1 MISGGF
7 AGGGESSSARK
18 AHLRSIRSV
27 DVGEIQAVSK
37 LPRIDATI
45 TFSNSDLEGYQ
56 HPHDDPLVVRTIVA
70 NTTVHQVLVDNGS
83 SADIIFASAFDK
95 IGIGREK
102 LEPVNTHL
110 RGLSGEKVLPLGSIQ
125 LVLTLGEPPCQATTT
140 ARFLIVNAPS
150 AYNMLLGRPSLNA
163 IKAVPS
169 AYHMVIK
176 FPTVHGVGT
185 VRGGQRVA
193 KECYTASMKQKAVDN
208 VNTDELDMRDE
219 VLTRPEPSE
228 ELEPVS
234 LDDDP
239 EHLAYIGSKLAKNLK
254 GLLTQFFRQNRDI
267 FAWKQSDMGGID
279 PTVITHKLNTKPSF
293 KPVKQKRRSFAP
305 ERQKAINE
313 EVGKL
318 LQAGAIREVEYPEW
332 LANAVLVKKA
342 NGKWRLSIDFTDI
355 NKACPKDSFPLPRI
369 DLIVDATAGHEL
381 LSFMDAFSGYNQIS
395 MDPNDQEKTSFVTAQ
410 GSYCYRVMPFRL
422 KNAGATYQRLVNRMF
437 QKQIGATM
445 EIYIDDMLVKSTT
458 TDLHIAHLSEAFQ
471 ILRNYNM
478 KLNPAKCA
486 FGVSAEKFMG
496 FIVNHRGIEANPDK
510 IKALLDM
517 PSPSGIKEVQ
527 RLTGRIAALSRF
539 VSRASDKC
547 QPFFQVLK
555 KAFQWDAKCEEAFSA
570 LKTYLSSPPI
580 LVSPTEGELLT
591 LYLAV
596 SDFST
601 SAVLV
606 RDKERVQHPVYYYGR
621 ALRGAEERYPRME
634 KLILALVT
642 AAWKLRPY
650 FQAHTIEVPT
660 KYPMKQVLHKPETSG
675 RLMKWAIELSEFDIR
690 YKPKTMIKGQVL
702 ADFVMEFTST
712 EPAGDAQV
720 ATDLS
725 TWKLSVDGASNAQGS
740 GAGLILTSPEGI
752 DIEYALRFGFH
763 TSNNEAEY
771 EAVIAG
777 LNLAHSLEV
786 DQLEV
791 YSDSQL
797 VVRQIEDTYEAKSEK
812 MILYLQKVCN
822 LLKKIV

>member
-1 MISGGF
+1 M
-7 AGGGESSSARK
+7 
-18 AHLRSIRSV
+18 
-27 DVGEIQAVSK
+27 
-37 LPRIDATI
+37 
-45 TFSNSDLEGYQ
+45 
-56 HPHDDPLVVRTIVA
+56 
-70 NTTVHQVLVDNGS
+70 
-83 SADIIFASAFDK
+83 
-95 IGIGREK
+95 
-102 LEPVNTHL
+102 
-110 RGLSGEKVLPLGSIQ
+110 
-125 LVLTLGEPPCQATTT
+125 
-140 ARFLIVNAPS
+140 
-150 AYNMLLGRPSLNA
+150 
-163 IKAVPS
+163 
-169 AYHMVIK
+169 
-176 FPTVHGVGT
+176 
-185 VRGGQRVA
+185 VRGDQRVA
-193 KECYTASMKQKAVDN
+193 RECYIASMKQRAVDN
-208 VNTDELDMRDE
+208 VNVDELDMRDE
-219 VLTRPEPSE
+219 MLTRPEPSE

-234 LDDDP
+234 LDDYP
-239 EHLAYIGSKLAKNLK
+239 EHLAYIGSKLAEDLK
-254 GLLTQFFRQNRDI
+254 SLLTQFLRQNRDI
-267 FAWKQSDMGGID
+267 FSWKQADMGGID
-279 PTVITHKLNTKPSF
+279 RTVITHRLNTNPSF
-293 KPVKQKRRSFAP
+293 KLVKQKHRSFAP

-318 LQAGAIREVEYPEW
+318 LQAGAIKEVEYPEW
-332 LANAVLVKKA
+332 LANVVLVKKA
-342 NGKWRLSIDFTDI
+342 NGKWRLCIDFTDI

-395 MDPNDQEKTSFVTAQ
+395 MDPDDQEKTSFVTAQ
-410 GSYCYRVMPFRL
+410 GTYCYWVMPFGL

-445 EIYIDDMLVKSTT
+445 EVYIDDMLVMSTT
-458 TDLHIAHLSEAFQ
+458 ADLHIAHLSEAFQ

-478 KLNPAKCA
+478 KLNSAKCA
-486 FGVSAEKFMG
+486 FGVSAGKFLG

-510 IKALLDM
+510 IKAVLDM
-517 PSPSGIKEVQ
+517 PSSSGIKEVQ

-555 KAFQWDAKCEEAFSA
+555 KAFQWDTKCEEAFSA
-570 LKTYLSSPPI
+570 LKTHLSSPPI
-580 LVSPTEGELLT
+580 LVSPAEGELLT

-606 RDKERVQHPVYYYGR
+606 RDKERVQHPVYYCSR

-642 AAWKLRPY
+642 AARNLRSY

-660 KYPMKQVLHKPETSG
+660 EYPMKQVLHKPETSS

-690 YKPKTMIKGQVL
+690 YRPKTAIKGQVL
-702 ADFVMEFTST
+702 ADFVMEFASA
-712 EPAGDAQV
+712 EPARDAQA

-771 EAVIAG
+771 DAVIAG

-786 DQLEV
+786 D
-791 YSDSQL
+791 
-797 VVRQIEDTYEAKSEK
+797 
-812 MILYLQKVCN
+812 
-822 LLKKIV
+822 